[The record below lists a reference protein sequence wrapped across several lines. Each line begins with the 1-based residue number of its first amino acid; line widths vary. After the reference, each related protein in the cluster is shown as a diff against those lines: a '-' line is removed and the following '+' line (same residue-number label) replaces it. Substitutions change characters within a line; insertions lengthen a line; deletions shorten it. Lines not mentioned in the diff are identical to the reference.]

1 MTVERLHPKKPIRS
15 RILFWVIVLSLLLL
29 APSIWLLGEE
39 AGTPHLGRSCPCGST
54 ASLSTT

>member
-39 AGTPHLGRSCPCGST
+39 TGAPLHGAR
-54 ASLSTT
+54 LSTSTTTAGWR